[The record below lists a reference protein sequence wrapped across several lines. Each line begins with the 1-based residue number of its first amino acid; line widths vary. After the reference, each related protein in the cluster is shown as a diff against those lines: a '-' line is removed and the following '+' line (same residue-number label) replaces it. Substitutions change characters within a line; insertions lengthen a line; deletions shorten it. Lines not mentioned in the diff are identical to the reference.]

1 MFRPLTSVSSNDR
14 ASPGARRLK
23 NPPANEGD
31 VDLIPGLGRNP
42 GGGNGT
48 PLQYSRLEDPMDG
61 GVWRATVH
69 EMTAL
74 DTTEHLSVHTHT
86 HLNITQPFRGKK
98 EAQQN

>member
-1 MFRPLTSVSSNDR
+1 MILDYSLHV
-14 ASPGARRLK
+14 GALLVAQMVK
-23 NPPANEGD
+23 KSACNVGD
-31 VDLIPGLGRNP
+31 IGLIPGLGRNP

-48 PLQYSRLEDPMDG
+48 RLQYSRLEDPMDG

-86 HLNITQPFRGKK
+86 HI
-98 EAQQN
+98 